1 MAPHGAPDSLL
12 CDRIEEWH
20 QRNPGNTEAQLFYGI
35 VAKSPGSAA
44 MTHALSQR
52 HSQRHPVAPH
62 RIHPHTSSKEL
73 LPAQQRDPPP
83 HLIQLTAAIHC
94 SAHQEPPQSSAPTPA
109 PAHVAAKDLQGPR
122 AAETVSKRILETPVI
137 ITQRELCALAP
148 DVWAQAASAT
158 EHKRD
163 EPVALAMLGEVLSDH
178 FEPEATAIAA
188 RRLRPAQ
195 IADEDAATALAL
207 SQPSALLN
215 QPFPSDRTNPSHP
228 KQSQPPKRP
237 ADEPRVALQQAA
249 TKASQEGAPEV
260 APPPIQAIRTPIA
273 TEATPA
279 PPATAE
285 AIPSLAIAAEATP
298 AFVVAAEAPLP
309 LNAAAQQQSAL
320 SPFPSLPF
328 APFSSLLTIY
338 HCRAP
343 ISIPDSLRH
352 SLQPLQR

>member
-20 QRNPGNTEAQLFYGI
+20 QRNPGNTEVQLFYGI

-158 EHKRD
+158 EHKHN
-163 EPVALAMLGEVLSDH
+163 EPVALAMLGKVLSDH

-195 IADEDAATALAL
+195 IANEDAATALAL

-237 ADEPRVALQQAA
+237 ADKPRVALQQAA

-260 APPPIQAIRTPIA
+260 APPPIQAIHTPIA